1 MDTEALKTRILELV
15 PEAVTEENKQFLTI
29 KVSAEKLH
37 SAARALKESSDT
49 SFDYMFCMTGVDM
62 QPALV
67 VVYHLQSTKHGH
79 IIVLKTETAG
89 RENPELDSV
98 TDLWRGAELHED
110 EIYDMFGI
118 KFRNHPN
125 LRRMFMPDDWQ
136 GYPLRKDYSDPVN
149 IIDLS

>member
-1 MDTEALKTRILELV
+1 MDNEALKTWILALV
-15 PEAVTEENKQFLTI
+15 PEAVAEENKQYLTLKI
-29 KVSAEKLH
+29 PAEKLH
-37 SAARALKESSDT
+37 DTAKALKESAET
-49 SFDYMFCMTGVDM
+49 SFDYLFCMTGVDM
-62 QPALV
+62 QPALM
-67 VVYHLQSTKHGH
+67 VVYHLQSIKHRH
-79 IIVLKTETAG
+79 VIVLKTETID

-136 GYPLRKDYSDPVN
+136 GYPLRKDYSDAVN